1 MGEVLEGGNDVYLS
15 IYPLQVVS
23 QKAVICFLQHL
34 EHPGLLAG
42 LTNIVN
48 DSVSLLLAP
57 LWFAAL
63 KLPSILLALKRSR
76 GREVKLL
83 ELQDEGTQNPNF

>member
-23 QKAVICFLQHL
+23 QKAVVCFLQHL

-42 LTNIVN
+42 LRNSVN
-48 DSVSLLLAP
+48 ESMSLLLAP
-57 LWFAAL
+57 LWFTVL

-76 GREVKLL
+76 GRAAKLL
-83 ELQDEGTQNPNF
+83 ELQDEGSQNP